1 MRDELRVPTRGAGFC
16 WGRHFPR
23 PLLLPGFTTAG
34 GVSGTIS
41 MSAVVA
47 GAFSGVLTS
56 ARCGVA
62 GGVISS
68 VVGMYC
74 TANLFAGCA
83 AGGAEAA
90 LGRGNSF

>member
-1 MRDELRVPTRGAGFC
+1 
-16 WGRHFPR
+16 
-23 PLLLPGFTTAG
+23 
-34 GVSGTIS
+34 
-41 MSAVVA
+41 MSAGTA

-62 GGVISS
+62 GGVTSS

>member
-1 MRDELRVPTRGAGFC
+1 
-16 WGRHFPR
+16 
-23 PLLLPGFTTAG
+23 
-34 GVSGTIS
+34 
-41 MSAVVA
+41 MSAGLT
-47 GAFSGVLTS
+47 GAFSGVMAS

-68 VVGMYC
+68 VGGRYC